1 MLLSD
6 HVSYEYRGYGDESL
20 NLRQLTQSSYGTEI
34 EENELAFI
42 QGIHYASKTYLR
54 TVAAVV
60 VETDQAPPAIVF
72 LHAEQCQIPTA
83 VLLTESYSF

>member
-1 MLLSD
+1 MIMCHTNIED
-6 HVSYEYRGYGDESL
+6 MVMERRETL
-20 NLRQLTQSSYGTEI
+20 NLRQFTQTSYSTEREQI
-34 EENELAFI
+34 KFNVEI
-42 QGIHYASKTYLR
+42 QHAVNTHLR

-83 VLLTESYSF
+83 VLLTESYSV